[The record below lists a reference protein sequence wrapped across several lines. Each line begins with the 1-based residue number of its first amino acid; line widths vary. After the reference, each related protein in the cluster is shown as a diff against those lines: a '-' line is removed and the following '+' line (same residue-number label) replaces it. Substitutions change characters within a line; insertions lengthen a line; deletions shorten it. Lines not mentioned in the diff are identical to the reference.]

1 MPEMLTVRN
10 LVKTFPSARGETA
23 RRVFAVEDVSLDVE
37 QGELFTLLGPSG
49 CGKTTTLRCVAGLE
63 TPDRGEIAID
73 GRALFSDEKGIRLP
87 ANERGLG
94 MVFQ

>member
-1 MPEMLTVRN
+1 MLTIRN
-10 LVKTFPSARGETA
+10 LVKTFGAARSEKHK
-23 RRVFAVEDVSLDVE
+23 RVHAVDGIGFDVED
-37 QGELFTLLGPSG
+37 GELFTLLGPSG
-49 CGKTTTLRCVAGLE
+49 CGKTTTLRCIAGLE